1 MTTLSFMTAN
11 YVARETGYH
20 VTEGWMQGDDAVNAY
35 FAPVETYAARF
46 GALLAEIQGLG
57 FTAIDLW
64 LAHLNWRWATPEHIA
79 IAADLLQKAQL
90 PVISLAGWFG
100 DTPAD
105 VAAACRIANGVGATI
120 LGGNSGLL
128 GSDPATL
135 AALMRENGL
144 RFGYENHPGE
154 RTAADLL
161 AKIGDRDT
169 DVIGAC
175 VDTGW
180 FGTHGYP
187 APAALTELAPRTF
200 HVHLKDVL
208 AVGGHDTC
216 TLGDGVV
223 DIPGCLAALR
233 AVGYTGGLSIEHEP
247 FLRDPGADCRDSLAR
262 VKAWLG

>member
-11 YVARETGYH
+11 YVARETGYR

-46 GALLAEIQGLG
+46 AALLAEIQGLG

-64 LAHLNWRWATPEHIA
+64 LAHLNWRWATDEHIA
-79 IAADLLQKAQL
+79 IAQDLLQAARL
-90 PVISLAGWFG
+90 PVASLAGWFG

-105 VAAACRIANGVGATI
+105 VAASCRIAAAVGAPI
-120 LGGNSGLL
+120 LGGNCALIGGDL
-128 GSDPATL
+128 ATL
-135 AALMRENGL
+135 AALMRDHGL
-144 RFGYENHPGE
+144 VFGYENHPERNPGE
-154 RTAADLL
+154 LL
-161 AKIGDRDT
+161 ARIGDAAPDA
-169 DVIGAC
+169 IGAC

-187 APAALTELAPRTF
+187 APAALTELAPRLVY
-200 HVHLKDVL
+200 VHLKDVL
-208 AVGGHDTC
+208 AAGGHDTC

-233 AVGYTGGLSIEHEP
+233 AAGYSGGLSIEHEP
-247 FLRDPGADCRDSLAR
+247 FLHDPGADCVESLAR